1 VNAPIRTVVL
11 SGGLD
16 STTVL
21 ALALDDASKDPTLE
35 GRDPRTLVQAVSF
48 DYGQRHVRELESAV
62 AIAAFYGVNHK
73 IIDIKGLLHGSALLY
88 AGPVPE
94 GHYAEDTM
102 KATVVNGRNL
112 LFASAAIAATP
123 EGGSV
128 WLGVHAGDHFVYPDC
143 RPEFW
148 SPLAVAVKGAYDIDV
163 TLPIISISKAEAL
176 SQGFALDAPV
186 ELSWSCY
193 AGGEENGGI
202 HCGRCGTCVERAE
215 AFALAGI
222 PDPTEYEDPD
232 FWVTAIADFDT
243 AHADA

>member
-1 VNAPIRTVVL
+1 MNAPIRTVVL

-21 ALALDDASKDPTLE
+21 ALAIDAAGGDVS
-35 GRDPRTLVQAVSF
+35 GIQAVSF
-48 DYGQRHVRELESAV
+48 NYGQRHVRELESAIAV
-62 AIAAFYGVNHK
+62 ASHYGVRHE
-73 IIDIKGLLHGSALLY
+73 IIDLKGLMHGSALLY

-102 KATVVNGRNL
+102 KATVVSGRNL
-112 LFASAAIAATP
+112 LFASTAIAATP

-148 SPLAVAVKGAYDIDV
+148 APLSEAVKGAYDIELV
-163 TLPIISISKAEAL
+163 LPIITISKADAL
-176 SQGFALDAPV
+176 AAGYALGAPV

-193 AGGEENGGI
+193 AGGEENGGL

-215 AFALAGI
+215 AFDLAGI
-222 PDPTEYEDPD
+222 PDPTEYADPD
-232 FWVTAIADFDT
+232 FWRGAIATFD
-243 AHADA
+243 AAN